1 MPVPHRPALRKS
13 CEVLIIGG
21 GPAGSTAAALLA
33 KCGRRVVV
41 IEKDRHPRFHIGESL
56 LPLNLELFEQL
67 GVHEQIKAIG
77 MVKRGA
83 EFISTDGDRTI
94 TFNFADAWN
103 KIWTSSYQVRRS
115 EFDHILLKNASASGA
130 EVYEEHR
137 VTDVQFDDG
146 GADIVVTAA
155 DGTIREWRAA
165 YVLDASGRDTFLAGR
180 MHIKRRNTK
189 HASAALYGHFTNVRR
204 LPGEA
209 EGNISI
215 FWFDHGWFWFIPLR
229 DGTTS
234 VGAVCWPYYL
244 KSRRSSP
251 TEFLHDTIARCLPL
265 ADRLKEAQLISPATA
280 TGNYSYTSDR
290 MYGQRYMLIGDAFA
304 FVDPVFSSGVY
315 LAMNSA
321 SVAAEAVNQSL
332 DDPASA
338 RVHFAAVERRVRQ
351 GLTTFQW
358 LIYRMTSPAI
368 RHLFMNP
375 NNRWGIQSAVI
386 SLLAGDV
393 YGEREVDRR
402 LRLFRAIY
410 YLVCI
415 RFLPQSF
422 NQWRCRRAAI
432 AHPPDLVEA
441 RG

>member
-1 MPVPHRPALRKS
+1 MSVPNKRSWRKN
-13 CEVLIIGG
+13 CDVLIIGG

-33 KCGRRVVV
+33 EHGRRVVV

-56 LPLNLELFEQL
+56 LPLNLPLFDRL
-67 GVHEQIKAIG
+67 GVHEQVEAIG
-77 MVKRGA
+77 IVKRGA
-83 EFISTDGDRTI
+83 EFISTDSNRTV

-103 KIWTSSYQVRRS
+103 KTWTSAYQVRRS
-115 EFDHILLKNASASGA
+115 EFDHILLKNASARGA
-130 EVYEEHR
+130 AVYEEHR
-137 VTDVQFDDG
+137 VTDIKFDTG
-146 GADIVVTAA
+146 GADVIVTAG
-155 DGTIREWRAA
+155 DGSEQKWRTA
-165 YVLDASGRDTFLAGR
+165 YVVDASGRDTFLASR
-180 MHIKRRNTK
+180 MNIKRRNSK

-234 VGAVCWPYYL
+234 IGAVCWPYYL

-251 TEFLHDTIARCLPL
+251 TEFLHATIARCPPL
-265 ADRLKEAQLISPATA
+265 ADRLKDAQLIGPATA
-280 TGNYSYTSDR
+280 TGNYSYTADR
-290 MYGQRYMLIGDAFA
+290 MYGWRYILIGDAFA

-321 SVAAEAVNQSL
+321 TVAAEAVNHSL
-332 DDPASA
+332 DNPASA
-338 RVHFAAVERRVRQ
+338 EVQFAAFDRRVRR
-351 GLTTFQW
+351 GLSTFQW

-375 NNRWGIQSAVI
+375 NDQWGIQSAVI

-402 LRLFRAIY
+402 LRLFRVIY

-422 NQWRCRRAAI
+422 NQWRRRRAAI
-432 AHPPDLVEA
+432 RHPADLVEA

>member
-1 MPVPHRPALRKS
+1 MPVPHTPALGNS

-33 KCGRRVVV
+33 KRGRRVVV

-56 LPLNLELFEQL
+56 LPLNLALFEQL
-67 GVHEQIKAIG
+67 GVHEQIEAIG

-83 EFISTDGDRTI
+83 EFISTDYDRTI

-103 KIWTSSYQVRRS
+103 KTWTSAYQVRRS

-130 EVYEEHR
+130 EVYEEHH
-137 VTDVQFDDG
+137 VTDIQFDNG

-155 DGTIREWRAA
+155 DGTAQTWRAA
-165 YVLDASGRDTFLAGR
+165 YVLDASGRDTFLASR
-180 MHIKRRNTK
+180 MKIKRRNTK

-229 DGTTS
+229 DGITS
-234 VGAVCWPYYL
+234 VGAVCWPHYL

-251 TEFLHDTIARCLPL
+251 TAFLHETIAQCFPL
-265 ADRLKEAQLISPATA
+265 ADRLKDAQLTGPTTA

-290 MYGQRYMLIGDAFA
+290 MYGPRYILIGDAFA

-321 SVAAEAVNQSL
+321 SVAAEAVHLSL
-332 DDPASA
+332 DNPTSA
-338 RVHFAAVERRVRQ
+338 PVHFAAVDRRVRR
-351 GLTTFQW
+351 GLRTFQW

-375 NNRWGIQSAVI
+375 NNQWGIQSAVI

-393 YGEREVDRR
+393 YGKREVDRR
-402 LRLFRAIY
+402 LRLFRGIY

-422 NQWRCRRAAI
+422 NQWRRRRAAI
-432 AHPPDLVEA
+432 ARPPDLVEA

>member
-1 MPVPHRPALRKS
+1 MSVPNTTSLGNS

-33 KCGRRVVV
+33 ERGRRVVV

-56 LPLNLELFEQL
+56 LPLNLSLFERL
-67 GVHEQIKAIG
+67 GVHKQIEAIG
-77 MVKRGA
+77 IVKRGA
-83 EFISTDGDRTI
+83 EFVSTDYNRAV

-103 KIWTSSYQVRRS
+103 KTWTSAYQVRRS
-115 EFDHILLKNASASGA
+115 EFDHILLKNAAAKGA
-130 EVYEEHR
+130 EVYEESR
-137 VTDVQFDDG
+137 VTGVQFDGG
-146 GADIVVTAA
+146 GAEVVVTAA
-155 DGTIREWRAA
+155 DGTEQSWRAA
-165 YVLDASGRDTFLAGR
+165 YILDASGRDTFLASR
-180 MHIKRRNTK
+180 MKIKRRNSK

-209 EGNISI
+209 EGNISV

-244 KSRRSSP
+244 KSRRASP
-251 TEFLHDTIARCLPL
+251 TEFLHATIARCPPL
-265 ADRLKEAQLISPATA
+265 ADRLKEAQLTGPATA
-280 TGNYSYTSDR
+280 TGNYSYTSER
-290 MYGQRYMLIGDAFA
+290 MYGQRYILIGDAFA

-321 SVAAEAVNQSL
+321 AMAAEAVDHCL
-332 DDPASA
+332 DNPASA
-338 RVHFAAVERRVRQ
+338 PAQFAAVDRRVRQ
-351 GLTTFQW
+351 GLRTFQW

-375 NNRWGIQSAVI
+375 NNQWGIQSAVI

-402 LRLFRAIY
+402 LRLFHAIY
-410 YLVCI
+410 YLVWL

-422 NQWRCRRAAI
+422 NQWRRRRAAI
-432 AHPPDLVEA
+432 RQPPDLVEA

>member
-1 MPVPHRPALRKS
+1 MPRPSSLVKS

-33 KCGRRVVV
+33 EHGRRVVV

-56 LPLNLELFEQL
+56 LPLNLPLFERL
-67 GVHEQIKAIG
+67 RVHEQIEAIG
-77 MVKRGA
+77 IVKRGA
-83 EFISTDGDRTI
+83 EFISTDYNRTV

-103 KIWTSSYQVRRS
+103 KTWTSAYQVRRS
-115 EFDHILLKNASASGA
+115 EFDHILLVNASVRGA

-137 VTDVQFDDG
+137 VTDIQFDDG

-155 DGTIREWRAA
+155 DGTAQQWRAA
-165 YVLDASGRDTFLAGR
+165 YVLDASGRDTFLASR
-180 MHIKRRNTK
+180 MKIKRRNAK
-189 HASAALYGHFTNVRR
+189 HASAALYGHYTNAQR
-204 LPGEA
+204 LSGDA

-244 KSRRSSP
+244 KYRRTSP
-251 TEFLHDTIARCLPL
+251 TAFLHATIALWPPL
-265 ADRLKEAQLISPATA
+265 ADRLKDAQLTGPATA
-280 TGNYSYTSDR
+280 TGNYSYTADR
-290 MYGQRYMLIGDAFA
+290 MYGQRYILIGDAFA

-321 SVAAEAVNQSL
+321 SVAADAINHSL
-332 DDPASA
+332 DDPTSA
-338 RVHFAAVERRVRQ
+338 HVHFAAVDRRVRR
-351 GLTTFQW
+351 GLRTFQW

-368 RHLFMNP
+368 RYLFMNP
-375 NNRWGIQSAVI
+375 NNQWGIQSAVI
-386 SLLAGDV
+386 SLVTGDV

-402 LRLFRAIY
+402 LRLFRALY
-410 YLVCI
+410 YLMYM

-422 NQWRCRRAAI
+422 TQWRQRRAAI
-432 AHPPDLVEA
+432 RQAPDLLEA